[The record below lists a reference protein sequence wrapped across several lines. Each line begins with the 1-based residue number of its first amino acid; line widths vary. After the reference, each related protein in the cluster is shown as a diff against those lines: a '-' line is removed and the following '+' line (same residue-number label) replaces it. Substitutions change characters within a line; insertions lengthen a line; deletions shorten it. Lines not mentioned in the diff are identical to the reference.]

1 MIPFNEKLRTQQ
13 EVAALTQ
20 PPRPNMFAP
29 GNTQGATVDQTVQG
43 KQAANSQ
50 AAGYGA
56 NQQVQPQAQ
65 PAAQQTTQTPQ
76 STPQNNQSTQ
86 SHTPAY
92 TGGSN
97 NPNAGADYLAS
108 LLTTPAREE
117 ELRKQSV
124 QRQRIMAVGDALRHI
139 GNLYFAT
146 QGAPS
151 QKFNNPA
158 EEERKR
164 YLQEKALRDANNYKY
179 MTYQQ
184 AKAAQEAKIAQAER
198 QFQYNAALNTA
209 KMQAQQKQWDAQ
221 NKENARYHD
230 LTHGLNVK
238 KQEATEKRWERQD
251 SESERTH
258 RANEALRR
266 QSNGIA
272 AANLSLNKEKFEHQK
287 NNGGGGSTGSGS
299 GRGAGY
305 TYATKNGSVTIPAD
319 YLKSNVNKQ
328 TILTAMERSGA
339 VDKAWLDQYDLNQW
353 NKDAQEKMLD
363 KAVSN
368 WLMNDDQAEVFME
381 KHLRGKRSGETS
393 TVGTMPGVGAGS
405 SNTMPGVK

>member
-50 AAGYGA
+50 A
-56 NQQVQPQAQ
+56 QQPWQGNIERDHEGNYYVNGQKTALTVFNPNAVPYVKDEPQ
-65 PAAQQTTQTPQ
+65 PAAQRNTQ

-184 AKAAQEAKIAQAER
+184 AKAAQDAKMRQAER
-198 QFQYNAALNTA
+198 QFQYNAALNAA
-209 KMQAQQKQWDAQ
+209 KMQAQQNQWNAQ
-221 NKENARYHD
+221 NKETARYHD
-230 LTHGLNVK
+230 LTHGLNVRR
-238 KQEATEKRWERQD
+238 QEASEKKDKEMAR
-251 SESERTH
+251 SH

-266 QSNGIA
+266 QSNSIA
-272 AANLSLNKEKFEHQK
+272 ERNHTLNREKFEHQK
-287 NNGGGGSTGSGS
+287 KNGGKSKGKGYGNNNTNGK
-299 GRGAGY
+299 GRGY
-305 TYATKNGSVTIPAD
+305 
-319 YLKSNVNKQ
+319 
-328 TILTAMERSGA
+328 
-339 VDKAWLDQYDLNQW
+339 
-353 NKDAQEKMLD
+353 
-363 KAVSN
+363 
-368 WLMNDDQAEVFME
+368 
-381 KHLRGKRSGETS
+381 
-393 TVGTMPGVGAGS
+393 
-405 SNTMPGVK
+405 

>member
-20 PPRPNMFAP
+20 PPKPNMFAP

-56 NQQVQPQAQ
+56 NQQVQQQ
-65 PAAQQTTQTPQ
+65 TAAQQATQTTPQ
-76 STPQNNQSTQ
+76 STPQNNQSAQ

-184 AKAAQEAKIAQAER
+184 AKAAQDAKIAQAER
-198 QFQYNAALNTA
+198 QFQYNAALNAA

-221 NKENARYHD
+221 NKERARQFDQNYK
-230 LTHGLNVK
+230 LNVRKADDAKANADARLKETTAYHNKMAGIAGMNAKTNRDRATAYINKLNSGGNASSIPLVTPNGSIHAPGKSIPQAQMNQLYK
-238 KQEATEKRWERQD
+238 KGVDSGWIKQSEFQQKMREAGFGKADPDYVRNQMVVEAMMQHGEFADFARDNYGWKYGNND
-251 SESERTH
+251 SGGTSTNWDAYAESED
-258 RANEALRR
+258 E
-266 QSNGIA
+266 
-272 AANLSLNKEKFEHQK
+272 EDW
-287 NNGGGGSTGSGS
+287 NN
-299 GRGAGY
+299 Y
-305 TYATKNGSVTIPAD
+305 
-319 YLKSNVNKQ
+319 
-328 TILTAMERSGA
+328 A
-339 VDKAWLDQYDLNQW
+339 VD
-353 NKDAQEKMLD
+353 
-363 KAVSN
+363 
-368 WLMNDDQAEVFME
+368 
-381 KHLRGKRSGETS
+381 
-393 TVGTMPGVGAGS
+393 
-405 SNTMPGVK
+405 